1 MAYAP
6 LLTPRDL
13 DVLQALDYCP
23 LTARQ
28 LLTVS
33 VTFAVPFTTERKV
46 RGRLYLLAASG
57 RVRRWQYAA
66 AGRGA
71 PNYYTLTRL
80 GFRLLHGPEAALP
93 AKRSFGPVGVA
104 RQYHTH
110 ALADFLVHALIAA
123 HHEGLSLTEFWRE
136 NGVRVTVGS
145 DSIYPDCTFQ
155 LRTPEGAELRFFVEL
170 DNRGERVR
178 SPHDVES
185 WERKIRLYEAYQ
197 DACRRRFRVL
207 VVTTRGGERLRHI
220 LATAADNAR
229 NKARSLF
236 YGIGLDGFRRE
247 ANPLHAPCFRDHQG
261 RPAALVPRRRT
272 PAADDA
278 SKSPPHS
285 AAFCYAG
292 DPARAPLPPA

>member
-1 MAYAP
+1 MH
-6 LLTPRDL
+6 
-13 DVLQALDYCP
+13 
-23 LTARQ
+23 
-28 LLTVS
+28 
-33 VTFAVPFTTERKV
+33 
-46 RGRLYLLAASG
+46 LLAASG
-57 RVRRWQYAA
+57 RVRRRQYAA

-104 RQYHTH
+104 RQFHTH
-110 ALADFLVHALIAA
+110 ALADFLVHALAAA
-123 HHEGLSLTEFWRE
+123 HRDDIALTGFCRE
-136 NGVRVTVGS
+136 NSVRLTVGT
-145 DSIYPDCTFQ
+145 DSLYPDCAFQ
-155 LRTPEGAELRFFVEL
+155 FRTPEGVELSFFVEL

-178 SPHDVES
+178 SPSDAES

-236 YGIGLDGFRRE
+236 YGIGLDSFRRE
-247 ANPLHAPCFRDHQG
+247 ANPLHAPCFRDHRG
-261 RPAALVPRRRT
+261 RSVALVPRPRT
-272 PAADDA
+272 KAADDA
-278 SKSPPHS
+278 SKSPPHP